1 MFIDKILL
9 QEACEKAGYIVE
21 FGKRQKDNQ
30 MLTSVYFKFGIK
42 EDENGVSMT
51 PVFYL
56 EHLEADFY
64 GDYDALALKLADDT
78 KRYIEM
84 YSQRQTFDLSMLKD
98 WNWVKTRIR
107 PTLRTDN
114 PEIESLVAMDFC
126 GLHIIFYIDVDIVGE
141 NIHMVKVGKDMFKEW
156 HISLEEL
163 YKASMMNC
171 TDFCVELRDGSTSM
185 EEAKELLVSNE
196 TKDEGVIAFAH
207 PAIIPAFAE
216 QLNTNFI
223 VLAHTTMGIQLIKTD
238 AEGLTLAQTFSL
250 VTQLNNVLKEIP
262 ENLHLARAPYFY
274 NRKTKQ
280 LTLCD

>member
-1 MFIDKILL
+1 MFIDKNLL
-9 QEACEKAGYIVE
+9 QEACKKVGYTVE

-30 MLTSVYFKFGIK
+30 NLTSVYFKLET
-42 EDENGVSMT
+42 EDDSFSVT

-56 EHLEADFY
+56 EYLEDKFS
-64 GDYDALALKLADDT
+64 GDYNALAIELINET

-84 YSQRQTFDLSMLKD
+84 YSQSKKFDISMLKD
-98 WNWVKTRIR
+98 WDWVKTRIR

-126 GLHIIFYIDVDIVGE
+126 GLHIIFYIDVDIIGE
-141 NIHMVKVGKDMFKEW
+141 NIHMIKVGNDLFKEW
-156 HISLEEL
+156 NISLTEL
-163 YKASMMNC
+163 YMAAMSNC
-171 TDFCVELRDGSTSM
+171 TDFCVEIRDGATSM
-185 EEAKELLVSNE
+185 ETATELLVSNE
-196 TKDEGVIAFAH
+196 TKDEGVVAFAH

-223 VLAHTTMGIQLIKTD
+223 VLAPTTMGIQLIKTD
-238 AEGLTLAQTFSL
+238 AEELTLAQTFSL
-250 VTQLNNVLKEIP
+250 VTKLNNALKEIP

-274 NRKTKQ
+274 NRKTKR